1 PSHSAATTAPQETT
15 GQSQTM
21 EPDATEESTG
31 PTASAPTA
39 SDPTWEP
46 APSGSA
52 TEPPEE
58 ASGSETEGS
67 PETVAPT
74 APPETVAEQTGEIS
88 FPYAIADTGL
98 VIQKIAAYDGVFLE
112 DGTDEEI
119 TGVAAMVLENT
130 GETAVEYTRISL
142 NAGGETWSF

>member
-1 PSHSAATTAPQETT
+1 MNRKKKIILSAVLTAVGICAVILALVWRPQKPDAGLSPSHSAATTAPQETT

-98 VIQKIAAYDGVFLE
+98 VIQKIAAYDGVFL
-112 DGTDEEI
+112 
-119 TGVAAMVLENT
+119 
-130 GETAVEYTRISL
+130 
-142 NAGGETWSF
+142 

>member
-1 PSHSAATTAPQETT
+1 MNRKKKIILSAVLTAVGICAVILALVWRPQKPDAGLSPSHSAATTAPQETT

-52 TEPPEE
+52 TEPPG
-58 ASGSETEGS
+58 GSKRKRNGRQ
-67 PETVAPT
+67 PGDGCPHR
-74 APPETVAEQTGEIS
+74 
-88 FPYAIADTGL
+88 
-98 VIQKIAAYDGVFLE
+98 AAGDGG
-112 DGTDEEI
+112 GTDRRN
-119 TGVAAMVLENT
+119 LL
-130 GETAVEYTRISL
+130 SL
-142 NAGGETWSF
+142 CNSRYGSGDSKDCGL